1 MMWIKIDEEVMKR
14 FSLLHENLSTPHG
27 IMKLGLGAMELVAS
41 WLFENVPGDDS
52 SPTNAIFCVVEF
64 KIHGTSSG
72 RRDNRSYCSMVH
84 EALEALVPLI
94 HSHYPIF
101 EKIYVIRP
109 CEKYLAELEI
119 PECLLTKTTILS
131 SRRDLAV
138 HLGVE
143 MLPENSAAGN
153 PSASTDSVQSKSLE
167 DECTGKRVLE
177 SAGKTDREAVTQ
189 NYVSESAESTP
200 SISSH
205 RSGTEPR
212 PEHVEAE
219 PRLIYSDTIGSP
231 SIILDPEDLKTAEDL
246 FPEKMGA
253 RLVFADSDMVAKF
266 GHGVRLAEAEALHL
280 VSTQTTIPVPKLL
293 SAYILDGVGYILMS
307 YEEGESLENYWDRA
321 SKLEQD
327 NILNRL
333 NDYVRQMR
341 EIKGDFIG
349 GLDGSPCRDGIFE
362 AGYGDYR
369 KYSYG
374 PYQSEEDF
382 NEGIVQALRDR
393 LPPELL
399 ARGDDPDSIFFTS
412 EYVLYQTVRGL
423 KGHEIVFTHGDL
435 HTSNILV
442 RSDGTPVIV
451 DWGLAGFWPEYW
463 EFYRAMF
470 NPPWWV
476 SWDRMVERII
486 PPYYVEYNIM
496 KKVFAV
502 VWN

>member
-1 MMWIKIDEEVMKR
+1 M
-14 FSLLHENLSTPHG
+14 N
-27 IMKLGLGAMELVAS
+27 LGLGAIELVAGS
-41 WLFENVPGDDS
+41 LFENVLGDNS
-52 SPTNAIFCVVEF
+52 NSTNAIHCVVEF
-64 KIHGTSSG
+64 KVHTTHGG
-72 RRDNRSYCSMVH
+72 RRGNRPYNSIVRR
-84 EALEALVPLI
+84 ALEDLVPLI
-94 HSHYPIF
+94 HSHYPLF

-109 CEKYLAELEI
+109 CEEYLTELEI

-131 SRRDLAV
+131 NRQDLAI
-138 HLGVE
+138 HLGVG
-143 MLPENSAAGN
+143 MLPENSAVGC
-153 PSASTDSVQSKSLE
+153 PSTSNDNVRSQGLE
-167 DECTGKRVLE
+167 DECTGESVLE
-177 SAGKTDREAVTQ
+177 STEKTDTEPMTQ
-189 NYVSESAESTP
+189 GYMSGSGESLP

-205 RSGTEPR
+205 KSATEAQS
-212 PEHVEAE
+212 EQTETE
-219 PRLIYSDTIGSP
+219 PRLIYSEAIGSP
-231 SIILDPEDLKTAEDL
+231 TIILDPEDLKTAEGL

-280 VSTQTTIPVPKLL
+280 VSTRTMIPVPKLL
-293 SAYILDGVGYILMS
+293 SAYILDGVGYIIMS
-307 YEEGESLENYWDRA
+307 YEEGESLENYWDRV
-321 SKLEQD
+321 SRMEQD
-327 NILNRL
+327 RILAHL

-341 EIKGDFIG
+341 DIKGDFIG

-362 AGYGDYR
+362 AGYGDYQ

-382 NEGIVQALRDR
+382 NEGIVQALKDR
-393 LPPELL
+393 PPPELL
-399 ARGDDPDSIFFTS
+399 AREDEPDSIFFTS
-412 EYVLYQTVRGL
+412 EYILYQTVRAL

-470 NPPWWV
+470 NPPWRA

-486 PPYYVEYNIM
+486 PPYYVEYSIM

-502 VWN
+502 AWN